1 MTKSRLKLTRET
13 AGLTQKQLAE
23 KSGVDIRLIQHY
35 EQGSKD
41 INNAKCIT
49 VLQLAE
55 ALECDI
61 YDIINP
67 REYESSVI
75 DTANR
80 PKRIVLH

>member
-1 MTKSRLKLTRET
+1 MTKSRLKYTRES

-67 REYESSVI
+67 RESKSEPI
-75 DTANR
+75 EIRKTR
-80 PKRIVLH
+80 HKIKL

>member
-1 MTKSRLKLTRET
+1 MTKSRLKYTRED

-49 VLQLAE
+49 VLKLAT
-55 ALECDI
+55 ALECDVW
-61 YDIINP
+61 DIINP
-67 REYESSVI
+67 W
-75 DTANR
+75 
-80 PKRIVLH
+80 